1 MRSRWERTPKKD
13 SSPVHD
19 ARLGSGR
26 HSVYTAAVTVNRPLA
41 TMLRPP
47 APLLALLLA
56 ALIVLS
62 GCGQTGPLYLPD
74 DQTETKSNAKK
85 RTE

>member
-1 MRSRWERTPKKD
+1 
-13 SSPVHD
+13 
-19 ARLGSGR
+19 
-26 HSVYTAAVTVNRPLA
+26 
-41 TMLRPP
+41 MLRPP

-74 DQTETKSNAKK
+74 DQDETKSNTKK
-85 RTE
+85 HTE